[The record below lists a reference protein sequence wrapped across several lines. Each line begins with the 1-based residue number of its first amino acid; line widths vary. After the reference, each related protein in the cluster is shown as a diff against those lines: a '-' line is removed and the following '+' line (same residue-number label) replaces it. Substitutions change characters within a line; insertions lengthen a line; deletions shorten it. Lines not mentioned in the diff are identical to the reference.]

1 MISLRTINIFF
12 LKRWYVKYSSQEM
25 DSFGKK
31 AILLMEFYKNIAII
45 QDVVWK
51 STRQRSI
58 LSVIS
63 IFYYYFFP
71 FEINIRNISHG
82 IEIVPIRL
90 RDPTCSRTARFRL
103 PGTKILDVFTEGSL
117 IKLNRRTNRIE
128 AWQFR
133 IRLFAKII
141 ERNAYLWFIQWN
153 L

>member
-1 MISLRTINIFF
+1 MICQIFLPGNGFFREESNIVNGILQKYCDNTGCRLKIDSTTFNPVSYFNF
-12 LKRWYVKYSSQEM
+12 L
-25 DSFGKK
+25 
-31 AILLMEFYKNIAII
+31 LL
-45 QDVVWK
+45 
-51 STRQRSI
+51 
-58 LSVIS
+58 
-63 IFYYYFFP
+63 FFP